1 MTIETTLSARNC
13 LTLVVEK
20 GTRTTLEYQS
30 LQLAP
35 DPSGWLSTWYYVQ
48 IGPRDGRAPS
58 HNILAKNWTA
68 IRGTEPFLGEISRFQ
83 RI

>member
-35 DPSGWLSTWYYVQ
+35 DPSGWLST
-48 IGPRDGRAPS
+48 
-58 HNILAKNWTA
+58 
-68 IRGTEPFLGEISRFQ
+68 
-83 RI
+83 